1 MGIDDIINEAKD
13 AVKSEQA
20 EEISDNILDGA
31 ENLIDKV
38 TGGKFAEQV
47 DDVRDAIDKKI
58 GNE

>member
-1 MGIDDIINEAKD
+1 MGIDDIINDAKD

-38 TGGKFAEQV
+38 TGGKLAEQV

>member
-1 MGIDDIINEAKD
+1 MGIDDIINDAKD